1 MAPFDLPRIWFIRLF
16 FSTETVFF
24 SYNISARTVFFSQFQ
39 RGAYGSRNSA
49 DLRFQSFP
57 QLKARHRRL
66 WQIWPKTLC
75 LPWTVEVVRSQAESL
90 PTGWLIIPAIPTRKG
105 LGLGVSPLLEKRNEM
120 IRSVDV
126 TGREKHPAPRCHGTH
141 QLWAIGWPWL
151 WPLRIPV
158 GCGKFASP
166 YPADLYSY

>member
-1 MAPFDLPRIWFIRLF
+1 MAPFDLPRIWFIRLL
-16 FSTETVFF
+16 FSIETVFF

-66 WQIWPKTLC
+66 WQIWPKTLFAVNRWSGSFTSRIFADR
-75 LPWTVEVVRSQAESL
+75 LVDYSSHTHTQGIR
-90 PTGWLIIPAIPTRKG
+90 
-105 LGLGVSPLLEKRNEM
+105 GLGVSPLLEKRNEM

-126 TGREKHPAPRCHGTH
+126 TGREKHPAPWCHGTH